1 MGFAPSGRLDAL
13 SGYAFAEVRAL
24 VEKLSGQGITP
35 IDFGVGDP
43 TAPTPE
49 LIRERLKT
57 AVEERASS
65 GYPSYVGSREY
76 LEAIA
81 AWTKR
86 RFGVELD
93 PGTEITSTVG
103 SKEGIFNFPE
113 AVLNPGDI
121 AIIPSPGYP
130 PYTRGTLFAEGEIYN
145 VPIREDNGFLVDFD
159 SIPVDAANAAKIC
172 WINYPNSPSGRVAPP
187 EFFERAVAFG
197 KEHDVLIAS
206 DEAYTEIYFT
216 GEPPH
221 SLLEFARE
229 NVVVFQSM
237 SKRSAMT
244 GWRIGWTSG
253 DPAVITAFKKLKTNI
268 DSGTPTFI
276 QDAAIAALEDESH
289 VASFRD
295 EYREKRDVMCAAFRD
310 AGLPDCTPESTL
322 YIWQRAP
329 EGMTSVGFA
338 KRLLEPEIAVVA
350 TPGEWISETCPD
362 GANPGAGY
370 VRFALVPSIERVR
383 EAAGRIRNMK
393 W

>member
-1 MGFAPSGRLDAL
+1 MGFAPSARLDAL
-13 SGYAFAEVRAL
+13 TGYAFAEVNAR
-24 VEKLSGQGITP
+24 VEKLREQGISP

-57 AVEERASS
+57 AVDERASS
-65 GYPSYVGSREY
+65 GYPSYVGSKGY
-76 LEAIA
+76 IEAVA

-113 AVLNPGDI
+113 AVLNRGDI

-130 PYTRGTLFAEGEIYN
+130 PYTRGTQFAEGEIYY
-145 VPIREDNGFLVDFD
+145 VPIREDNGFLIDFD
-159 SIPVDAANAAKIC
+159 SIPVDVANAAKIC

-216 GEPPH
+216 DEPPH
-221 SLLEFARE
+221 TLLEFARE

-253 DPAVITAFKKLKTNI
+253 DQAVITAFKKLKTNI

-289 VASFRD
+289 VAAFRD

-329 EGMTSVGFA
+329 EGMTSVDFA
-338 KRLLEPEIAVVA
+338 KRLLEPGIAVVA
-350 TPGEWISETCPD
+350 TPGEWISEACAD
-362 GANPGAGY
+362 GTNPGAGY
-370 VRFALVPSIERVR
+370 VRFALVPSIESAR